1 MSSKSNNFESNIEQ
15 LENIVESLE
24 SNDLDLD
31 KALKQFEQGIKLVQ
45 SCQSILNK
53 AEQKIQ
59 TLTKNNELEDF
70 EQAEPDE

>member
-1 MSSKSNNFESNIEQ
+1 MSIKLNNFESNIEQ

-24 SNDLDLD
+24 SNNLDLD

-59 TLTKNNELEDF
+59 ILTKNNELEDF
-70 EQAEPDE
+70 VEDDSND

>member
-1 MSSKSNNFESNIEQ
+1 MSAKSNNFESNIEQ

-24 SNDLDLD
+24 ANDLDLD

-45 SCQSILNK
+45 SCQNTLNK

-70 EQAEPDE
+70 AEDDANE